1 MKYNFS
7 ANFLKILPPDT
18 NFGQAWETICDT
30 LLRAEFNDN
39 SQIRLKAPDKGIDIY
54 SQKLKNAYQCKS
66 SELAI
71 HGNIDAT
78 ECIASIKSALAVKDL
93 ISWNNY
99 FIASNAN
106 FTGSAFQRLQEY
118 IKNESLNCEILGPT
132 YWSDLAEKYI
142 DKITQYLDYRLI
154 VTEQEV
160 IEAFKKARYYDQYV
174 QKYSEEISTEKYIVE
189 VSNNRT
195 PIRLKIPFSP
205 NLTIEN
211 LLDVVKTILG
221 INMDRNNFYDIKTS
235 ALPSISLTFEQIKQG
250 FSKKIGEVVNEKE
263 PKFEFWITIIWKDE
277 TEKSVNDDDTKYLKN
292 LNDILYCRNIEFK
305 TYSRESLSFE
315 ERKNL
320 TIRRTEELLQNFM
333 WESILGKVRAI
344 YELTERIEIIKE
356 SINKAD
362 SIKERERLEQELSLL
377 KDYIKQNLKP
387 YYQQNGKI
395 KNNTFK
401 DIFDD
406 FKSLLGE
413 T

>member
-7 ANFLKILPPDT
+7 ANFLKIVPPDT

-30 LLRAEFNDN
+30 LLRAELKDE

-66 SELAI
+66 SELAT
-71 HGNIDAT
+71 HGNIDAK
-78 ECIASIKSALAVKDL
+78 ECITSIKSALAVRDI
-93 ISWNNY
+93 ISWDNY

-106 FTGSAFQRLQEY
+106 FTGSAFQKLQEFLK
-118 IKNESLNCEILGPT
+118 IESLNCEILGPT

-154 VTEQEV
+154 LTEQEV
-160 IEAFKKARYYDQYV
+160 IEAFRKARYYDQYV

-195 PIRLKIPFSP
+195 PIKLKIPFSP

-221 INMDRNNFYDIKTS
+221 INMDRNNFYDIRTS
-235 ALPSISLTFEQIKQG
+235 ALPSISLTFEQAKQD
-250 FSKKIGEVVNEKE
+250 FSKKIGEVVNDKSPE
-263 PKFEFWITIIWKDE
+263 FEFWITIVWKDE
-277 TEKSVNDDDTKYLKN
+277 TQKSVNDDDIRYMKHLKYL
-292 LNDILYCRNIEFK
+292 LCYSTDFK

-320 TIRRTEELLQNFM
+320 TIKRTENIMQNFM
-333 WESILGKVRAI
+333 WESIENKM
-344 YELTERIEIIKE
+344 KE
-356 SINKAD
+356 TD
-362 SIKERERLEQELSLL
+362 V
-377 KDYIKQNLKP
+377 
-387 YYQQNGKI
+387 
-395 KNNTFK
+395 
-401 DIFDD
+401 
-406 FKSLLGE
+406 
-413 T
+413 